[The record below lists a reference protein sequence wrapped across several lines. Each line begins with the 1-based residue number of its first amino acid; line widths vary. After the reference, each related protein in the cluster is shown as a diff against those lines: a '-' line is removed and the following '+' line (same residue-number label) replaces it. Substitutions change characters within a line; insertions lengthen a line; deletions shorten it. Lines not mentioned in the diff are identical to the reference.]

1 MKNNSGIIKGIFILV
16 LILGVM
22 VFAGATLVCGNGN
35 LDLNLG
41 EECDDGNLVDNDGC
55 SANCKFE
62 SFCGDGIVNV
72 SAGEECDLNESNGV
86 LCSAAYNSN
95 CNYCS
100 DSCKIKT
107 VIGEFCG
114 DGILNETYESCDDGN
129 RISNDRCSNECKK
142 PVEVEDFVPLV
153 WLCDNRIVYDDGT
166 EPGRVSEDGTE
177 LIERINNYAF
187 EGEQIQWQVLVMD
200 KNGKEKISD
209 VYATVG
215 PTQGEG
221 NDIEVNCVR
230 LSNEG
235 ENNKIDPSCNAR
247 ILEEEIDEFNP
258 VTMAYYLCTL
268 TVETPESMYGKKWVT
283 VEAEDFDGVLGTMDE
298 NEYWFLNPKISLDV
312 TGNIEFE
319 GLREGTS
326 GYSKSLLISNDAD
339 MGSGVLL
346 DMFISGTDFYDSAN
360 SEAMCPTTNQLALD
374 SFRYYAVNGAYSTD
388 DDQQVDVVLGD
399 VINRNKDVE
408 GYVNIDYGIGFN
420 DPNPFYENME
430 ILQAGPSLGP
440 YYGANVLAPGADIAL
455 IFRLDL
461 PEPCNGD
468 FDTGQIYFWGEAV

>member
-1 MKNNSGIIKGIFILV
+1 MFQNHAMETLIQEEFISGGRQYKMKNNSGIIKGIFILV

-129 RISNDRCSNECKK
+129 RISNDGCSNECKK

-166 EPGRVSEDGTE
+166 ETGRVSEDGTE

-230 LSNEG
+230 TTQTYIPE
-235 ENNKIDPSCNAR
+235 SCNAR
-247 ILEEEIDEFNP
+247 ILEEKIYEFDP
-258 VTMAYYLCTL
+258 DTMAFYDCTF
-268 TVETPESMYGKKWVT
+268 TVETQESMYGEWWIT
-283 VEAEDFDGVLGTMDE
+283 VEAVDLDGLFGTMDE
-298 NEYWFLNPKISLDV
+298 NEYWYLNPVISLV
-312 TGNIEFE
+312 IEGDLTFE
-319 GLREGTS
+319 NVRPGTS
-326 GYSKSLLISNDAD
+326 SYSETLLVGNDAD
-339 MGSGVLL
+339 EGSGVML
-346 DMFISGTDFYDSAN
+346 DMFISGTDFYDS
-360 SEAMCPTTNQLALD
+360 E
-374 SFRYYAVNGAYSTD
+374 
-388 DDQQVDVVLGD
+388 
-399 VINRNKDVE
+399 
-408 GYVNIDYGIGFN
+408 
-420 DPNPFYENME
+420 
-430 ILQAGPSLGP
+430 
-440 YYGANVLAPGADIAL
+440 
-455 IFRLDL
+455 
-461 PEPCNGD
+461 
-468 FDTGQIYFWGEAV
+468 